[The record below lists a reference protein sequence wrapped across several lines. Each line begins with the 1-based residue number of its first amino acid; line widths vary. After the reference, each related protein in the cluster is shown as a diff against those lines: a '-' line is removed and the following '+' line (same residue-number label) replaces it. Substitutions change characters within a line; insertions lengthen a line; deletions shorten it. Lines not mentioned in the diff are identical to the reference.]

1 MAGATREACAASIV
15 KIVQNYREHPAFDVI
30 EPAIQRV
37 PFVYCSPHSGRAYPA
52 SFLAASRLDQ
62 TNIRRS
68 EDSFV
73 DELFRSAPE
82 LGAPLLR
89 AHFPRAFLDVNR
101 EPYELD
107 PRMFR
112 EKLPPYVNARS
123 LRVAGGLGTV
133 ARIVADQEEIYAAPL
148 DVSEVLERVESLY
161 KPFHAELQ
169 RRLAVTQMRFGRAI
183 LIDCHSMPSSVRGQD
198 SRGRPDIVIGDRHG
212 TSCDRALSDAAAAA
226 FEDLGFTV
234 SRNRPYAGGFIT
246 EHYGRPDAGVHA
258 LQIEVNR
265 GLYMN
270 ERKFERTAGFT
281 ALTDRIGRFNAVLMA
296 FAASGFGPTALA
308 AE

>member
-52 SFLAASRLDQ
+52 SFLAASRLDH

-68 EDSFV
+68 EIPSSTSF
-73 DELFRSAPE
+73 FAPPRSSARRC
-82 LGAPLLR
+82 LR

-148 DVSEVLERVESLY
+148 EVSEVLERVESLY

-169 RRLAVTQMRFGRAI
+169 RRLALTQMRFGRR
-183 LIDCHSMPSSVRGQD
+183 S
-198 SRGRPDIVIGDRHG
+198 
-212 TSCDRALSDAAAAA
+212 
-226 FEDLGFTV
+226 
-234 SRNRPYAGGFIT
+234 
-246 EHYGRPDAGVHA
+246 
-258 LQIEVNR
+258 
-265 GLYMN
+265 
-270 ERKFERTAGFT
+270 
-281 ALTDRIGRFNAVLMA
+281 
-296 FAASGFGPTALA
+296 
-308 AE
+308 